1 MKKERKTQGVRIGLL
16 GLVLILTGA
25 GCQKTTNIQMEQPR
39 MMNTEAVVSG
49 TMMMEKNE
57 NPKMGMDKPNDTMVD
72 LKVDTSVMME
82 KENTPMEKTMMK
94 AEITGTYESYS
105 PEKIAF
111 ASEGDVIL
119 FFHAPWCPT
128 CKALDSDINGELS
141 QIPAN
146 TKILKVDYDSSSEL
160 KKKYGVTYQHTLV
173 QVDAEGN
180 MITKWSG
187 GNTLESILE
196 KIQ

>member
-1 MKKERKTQGVRIGLL
+1 MKKTTQSNILGIGLCA
-16 GLVLILTGA
+16 LVLVLVGA
-25 GCQKTTNIQMEQPR
+25 GCAKVSNTDTTMKEP
-39 MMNTEAVVSG
+39 VVS
-49 TMMMEKNE
+49 TTTTMMEKS
-57 NPKMGMDKPNDTMVD
+57 DKAMVD
-72 LKVDTSVMME
+72 VKGDTNAMME
-82 KENTPMEKTMMK
+82 KENMAMEKTMMEKPAMK
-94 AEITGTYESYS
+94 AEMPGTYENYS
-105 PEKIAF
+105 AEKIPF
-111 ASEGDVIL
+111 ASEGDVVL

-146 TKILKVDYDSSSEL
+146 TKILKVDYESSTEL

-173 QVDAEGN
+173 QVDAEGK
-180 MITKWSG
+180 MIQKWSG